1 MNGAEA
7 LVATLVD
14 HGVDTAF
21 CVPGESYLAVLE
33 ALRGARN
40 RLRLVTN
47 RHEAGAAF
55 AAEAYA
61 KLSGKPGI
69 VFVTRGPG
77 ATNAAIGMHT
87 AAQDSTPL
95 VLFIGQVPTVQTG
108 WEAFQEIDYRRMYGA
123 IAKAVVEPTTPAELP
138 AAVAGAL
145 SLAVACRPGPVAVV
159 LPEDVTEGEAGE
171 PMIPPPVARPTTPPD
186 AASVEEAARLIR
198 AASRPAVIAG
208 ELVAFEGAHAELIAF
223 VEASGAAVFAAFRRQ
238 DTFPNDHPAYLG
250 HLGLGRAPF
259 QVEAWQ
265 ECDLVVAVGARLDGI
280 TTEDF
285 TLLRPDQKLIHIHVD
300 PAVLGRCHP
309 ADVALAADVGPTLRA
324 LKEALKG
331 PPPSERPVWR
341 GKHHRALCAFA
352 EEGGRPHGPVDLAE
366 LVKGLKVRLPEDH
379 VLTND
384 AGNFA
389 SWVHR
394 HFLYRRPRSQ
404 AGPMAGAMG
413 YAVPA
418 AVGAKLARPE
428 ARVIA
433 FVGDGGFLMTGQELM
448 TAVHERLAVTV
459 IVCDNQA
466 YGTILMHQHQR
477 GGKEGWYGTELTSP
491 DFAALGR
498 AFGVPAWSVARTAD
512 VAEALDGALAHDGP
526 SLIHVKTD
534 IRDISAFG
542 PLED

>member
-1 MNGAEA
+1 MNGGEA
-7 LVATLVD
+7 LVATLID

-21 CVPGESYLAVLE
+21 CVPGESYLAVLD
-33 ALRGARN
+33 ALREERA

-47 RHEAGAAF
+47 RHEGGAAY

-61 KLSGKPGI
+61 KISGKPGI

-95 VLFIGQVPTVQTG
+95 VLFIGQVPTAQRG
-108 WEAFQEIDYRRMYGA
+108 REAFQEIDYRQMFGA
-123 IAKAVVEPTTPAELP
+123 IAKAVVEPTTPAALP
-138 AAVAGAL
+138 AATARALALTVAG
-145 SLAVACRPGPVAVV
+145 RPGPVAVV

-171 PMIPPPVARPTTPPD
+171 PTIPPPVRRPVTPADP
-186 AASVEEAARLIR
+186 AAVEEAARLIN
-198 AASRPAVIAG
+198 AASRPLVIAG
-208 ELVAFEGAHAELIAF
+208 ELVAFEGAHAELEAF

-259 QVEAWQ
+259 QHEAWRQ
-265 ECDLVVAVGARLDGI
+265 CDLVVAAGTRLDAM

-285 TLLRPDQKLIHIHVD
+285 TLLGAEQKLIHIHVD
-300 PAVLGRCHP
+300 SAVVGRSSP
-309 ADVALAADVGPTLRA
+309 ADVALIADVGPTLRA
-324 LKEALKG
+324 LTEAVKE
-331 PPPSERPVWR
+331 PPPSERLAWR
-341 GKHHRALCAFA
+341 ANHHDALSAFA
-352 EEGGRPHGPVDLAE
+352 KEGARPQGAVDLAD
-366 LVKGLKVRLPEDH
+366 LVKGLEARLPEDH
-379 VLTND
+379 VVTND
-384 AGNFA
+384 AGNF
-389 SWVHR
+389 SGWVHR

-404 AGPMAGAMG
+404 AGPMVGAMG

-428 ARVIA
+428 AKVVA

-448 TAVHERLAVTV
+448 TAVHERLAITV

-466 YGTILMHQHQR
+466 YGTILMHQHLR

-491 DFAALGR
+491 DFAALAR
-498 AFGVPAWSVARTAD
+498 AFGVPAFSVARTAD
-512 VAEALDGALAHDGP
+512 IAAALDGALAHDGP
-526 SLIHVKTD
+526 SLVHVKTD

-542 PLED
+542 PLKD